1 MSRQDQY
8 DVRVVVDDR
17 DLGTWDKFT
26 GGEVDSEE
34 LTFKPGAMGSRV
46 SLGGSVNLGNV
57 TVSRL
62 YDLSHVHAIVHW
74 LISRVGKA
82 TVVITK
88 QPLDVDANAWGKPL
102 TYRGKLKQINPPE
115 HDSESNDAALLEL
128 EMTPA
133 GTVT

>member
-1 MSRQDQY
+1 VRQDEY
-8 DVRVVVDDR
+8 NVTVTVDGR

-34 LTFKPGAMGSRV
+34 TTFKPGNMGSRI
-46 SLGGSVNLGNV
+46 SLGGSVNVGNV
-57 TVSRL
+57 TVSVL
-62 YDLSHVHAIVHW
+62 YTLATIHTMVHW

-82 TVVITK
+82 AVVITK
-88 QPLDVDANAWGKPL
+88 QPLDVDGVAYGKPL
-102 TYRGKLKQINPPE
+102 TYTGKLKQINPPE

-133 GTVT
+133 GTVV